1 MPKTA
6 LSALLAALAVA
17 APALAASPPAEVAVS
32 ISPRLQ
38 AESGDY
44 GGPREFPGLEQDL
57 RRAVAGQAAK
67 GGFTR
72 LDLVLEDAVPNRPT
86 PAMLQR
92 CHNLSFRSAS
102 RGGAEVSGTAYG
114 PSGPQPISFGWWSY
128 DLAESVG
135 SGIWS
140 DAERAFALLG
150 SELAHGHAPT
160 RAEKNRPSS
169 AFFNARGVHRAWGDP
184 C

>member
-6 LSALLAALAVA
+6 PPVLLAALALA
-17 APALAASPPAEVAVS
+17 APAFAAAPAKVTVS
-32 ISPRLQ
+32 IGARLQ

-44 GGPREFPGLEQDL
+44 GGPREFPDL
-57 RRAVAGQAAK
+57 QKDLQRAVAGQAAK

-72 LDLVLEDAVPNRPT
+72 VELVLEDAVPNRPT

-92 CHNLSFRSAS
+92 CNNLSFRSAS

-114 PSGPQPISFGWWSY
+114 PSGPQPIRFSWWSY
-128 DLAESVG
+128 DLAESAG

-150 SELAHGHAPT
+150 SELAHGHVP
-160 RAEKNRPSS
+160 RRVEKDRPSS